1 MDRGTGRFAKL
12 WEKERGKSMDESN
25 QIYENNS
32 PEELA
37 AILQKRIKGTFSDLM
52 GMKILECRKGY
63 CLSEFAIKQEYLNP
77 LGSVHGGCL
86 FTIADTTAGT
96 ASIILG
102 SDSTVTTINGN
113 MQFLNPVL
121 DCNAVFAEANV
132 IKSGKRIVYTD
143 VVIKAG
149 EGRIFAKG
157 SFTFARIVLPHVV
170 MPEVGGERNN

>member
-1 MDRGTGRFAKL
+1 MDRGTGRFTKL

-63 CLSEFAIKQEYLNP
+63 CLSEFAIKPEYLNP

-102 SDSTVTTINGN
+102 SDSTVTTIDGN

-121 DCNAVFAEANV
+121 DCDAVFAEANV

-170 MPEVGGERNN
+170 MPEVEVQK